1 MWPECSVSHELQNHT
16 PRTCPGW
23 IRRKMVLQVVLE
35 AQASSVYHLAPD
47 KIQWQ
52 ISSPMSPDSPCA
64 KMSFHWLFRILSYFP
79 FVSLASEEVSVR
91 ERSGRGK
98 GHMNSCSLL
107 TLPSNTLGAMVWL
120 SAFYNHPA
128 IPLETEPRRGA
139 DSLSARCLSS
149 LSLALCPE
157 DGYRLDQGYVLS
169 FVSTKAITRSSHN
182 LSSWINVIGYE
193 VWMGSCN
200 ATSVG

>member
-1 MWPECSVSHELQNHT
+1 MSHELQNHT

-64 KMSFHWLFRILSYFP
+64 KISFHWPFRILSYFP

-107 TLPSNTLGAMVWL
+107 TLPSNTLVPWCDCQPSTTIL
-120 SAFYNHPA
+120 PYLWKP
-128 IPLETEPRRGA
+128 
-139 DSLSARCLSS
+139 SLG
-149 LSLALCPE
+149 E
-157 DGYRLDQGYVLS
+157 EQIV
-169 FVSTKAITRSSHN
+169 
-182 LSSWINVIGYE
+182 
-193 VWMGSCN
+193 
-200 ATSVG
+200 